1 MTTAQQET
9 PSSEMLLHWYEQMLT
24 IRAFEE
30 NAIEYF
36 AKGNI
41 TGSTHPSI
49 AQEAIAVGVCAA
61 LQPRDLILA
70 TYRGH
75 GECLAKGADPKA
87 LMAELFG
94 RATGCCKGRGGS
106 MHLCDVGHGVLGTNA
121 IVAAHIPIAGGVALA
136 SKLRNTNQVTA
147 CFFGDGATCE
157 GEFFETLNMSALW
170 KLPLILVCENNQY
183 AISVHVS
190 KSQSTVDIADRAKG
204 FGMRNAIVD
213 GNDPQAVY
221 DEVSKAVAHARA
233 GSGPSLIE
241 CKTLR
246 WERHSAFS
254 SGRYDNPEEQ
264 FRWKQVDPIPRFR
277 SRLQDLGI
285 SQEQLQQCEARA
297 LAVIRD
303 AVEFALN
310 SPLASEAA
318 LLEDIFAEQG
328 PRSA

>member
-1 MTTAQQET
+1 MKTKQSTV
-9 PSSEMLLHWYEQMLT
+9 PSSETLLHWYEQMLT
-24 IRAFEE
+24 VRAFEE
-30 NAIEYF
+30 NAIDHF
-36 AKGNI
+36 AKGDI

-49 AQEAIAVGVCAA
+49 SQEAIAVGTCAA
-61 LQPRDLILA
+61 LEPSDLILA

-75 GECLAKGADPKA
+75 GECLAKGADPKS

-106 MHLCDVGHGVLGTNA
+106 MHLCDVSHGVLGTNA

-136 SKLRNTNQVTA
+136 SMLRKTGQVTV

-157 GEFFETLNMSALW
+157 GEFFETLNMSTLW
-170 KLPLILVCENNQY
+170 KLPLVLICENNQY

-190 KSQSTVDIADRAKG
+190 KSQSTPNIADRAKG

-213 GNDPQAVY
+213 GNDPVAVF
-221 DEVSKAVAHARA
+221 DEVSKAVAHARE
-233 GSGPSLIE
+233 GKGPSLIE

-254 SGRYDNPEEQ
+254 SGRYDNPEER

-277 SRLQDLGI
+277 GRLLDLGI
-285 SQEQLQQCEARA
+285 SEEELRERENHAKS
-297 LAVIRD
+297 VIRE
-303 AVEFALN
+303 AVDFALH
-310 SPLASEAA
+310 SPLASEEA
-318 LLEDIFAEQG
+318 LLEDIFAE
-328 PRSA
+328 RASLSE